1 MNDGRKKLY
10 DDTKISGSYNN
21 TIESNSSIDSDSEIS
36 DVLGLSE
43 YEKRILGIGPKTD
56 LQNTYD
62 CDIEVNIDKTIRY
75 NKEYITE
82 EDYGFE

>member
-1 MNDGRKKLY
+1 MNDRRKKLHG
-10 DDTKISGSYNN
+10 DTKISGSYDN
-21 TIESNSSIDSDSEIS
+21 TIESNSSIDSDSKMS

-56 LQNTYD
+56 IWNTYD
-62 CDIEVNIDKTIRY
+62 CESDDELGSYINE
-75 NKEYITE
+75 EYITD